1 MDPSPHPPSGRCR
14 EATPLDP
21 LGVVIFGASGDLA
34 ARKLL
39 PALYSL
45 FLAGALP
52 ERSFILGVSRTVLDD
67 AAFRA
72 RARDGIAGAGLDT
85 SRWDGFAARLGYQ
98 PLGYD
103 DPSGYA
109 ALGERLEALEGEYGT
124 GARRIYYLALPP
136 DLHGTVAAGLGQ
148 AGLAQEEKG
157 GCGWRRL
164 VVEKPFGRNLAS
176 ARALGAAVGAWF
188 PERQIFRIDHYM
200 TKETV
205 QNILVLRFA
214 NAIFEPLW
222 NRMYIDHVRINASES
237 LGVGHRAG
245 YFEGTGVLRDMFQN
259 HLMQLLSL
267 VAMEPP
273 SRFDAERVR
282 SAQSE
287 LFRALKPLEP
297 EHIDRH
303 LVLGQ
308 YGPGGAAG
316 APAAGY
322 RQEAGIDSGSTTPT
336 YAMLR
341 VFIDNWRWQG
351 VPFYLSSG
359 KRLRRKLTR
368 IDIQFKPVPH
378 RMFPADVREDLRP
391 NRLVIGIQPE
401 DDIFLMFQAKQP
413 GPRLDLR
420 TVGLQFDYRTP
431 SDAPEPDA
439 YAKALLDV
447 MAGEQ
452 MLFWRQDGL
461 EACWAFYE
469 PLLDALDGCR
479 HGLCELHPYAAGT
492 WGPQAAIDLLPDG
505 SWPEKP

>member
-1 MDPSPHPPSGRCR
+1 MDLLPNEPSERGR
-14 EATPLDP
+14 EAAPLDP

-72 RARDGIAGAGLDT
+72 RALEGIAAAGLET
-85 SRWDGFAARLGYQ
+85 GRWEAFAPRLGYQ
-98 PLGYD
+98 TLGYD
-103 DPSGYA
+103 DSAGYA
-109 ALGERLEALEGEYGT
+109 ALGERLMALDGEYGT

-136 DLHGTVAAGLGQ
+136 DLHGTVAAGLGR
-148 AGLAQEEKG
+148 AGLAHEEG
-157 GCGWRRL
+157 CCGWRRL
-164 VVEKPFGRNLAS
+164 VVEKPFGRDLAS

-237 LGVGHRAG
+237 LGVGQRAG
-245 YFEGTGVLRDMFQN
+245 YFEGTGVVRDMFQN

-273 SRFDAERVR
+273 SRFEAERVR

-287 LFRALKPLEP
+287 VFRALKPLEP
-297 EHIDRH
+297 GRIDRH

-308 YGPGGAAG
+308 YGSGTAAG
-316 APAAGY
+316 EPVPGY
-322 RQEAGIDSGSTTPT
+322 LEEAGIDPDSTTPT
-336 YAMLR
+336 YALLR
-341 VFIDNWRWQG
+341 VFVDNWRWQG

-368 IDIQFKPVPH
+368 VDIQFKPVPH
-378 RMFPADVREDLRP
+378 RTFPADVRENLRP
-391 NRLVIGIQPE
+391 NRLIIGIQPE

-469 PLLDALDGCR
+469 PLLEALDGCR
-479 HGLCELHPYAAGT
+479 HGLCDLHPYEAGS
-492 WGPQAAIDLLPDG
+492 WGPRAAIDLLPAG

>member
-1 MDPSPHPPSGRCR
+1 M
-14 EATPLDP
+14 
-21 LGVVIFGASGDLA
+21 
-34 ARKLL
+34 
-39 PALYSL
+39 
-45 FLAGALP
+45 
-52 ERSFILGVSRTVLDD
+52 
-67 AAFRA
+67 
-72 RARDGIAGAGLDT
+72 
-85 SRWDGFAARLGYQ
+85 
-98 PLGYD
+98 
-103 DPSGYA
+103 
-109 ALGERLEALEGEYGT
+109 
-124 GARRIYYLALPP
+124 
-136 DLHGTVAAGLGQ
+136 
-148 AGLAQEEKG
+148 
-157 GCGWRRL
+157 
-164 VVEKPFGRNLAS
+164 VVEKPFGRDLAS
-176 ARALGAAVGAWF
+176 AQALGAALLAWF
-188 PERQIFRIDHYM
+188 PERQVFRIDHYM

-222 NRMYIDHVRINASES
+222 NRTYIDHVRINASES

-297 EHIDRH
+297 ERIDRH

-308 YGPGGAAG
+308 YAPGSVDG
-316 APAAGY
+316 APVPGY
-322 RQEAGIDSGSTTPT
+322 LEEPGIDPESTTPT

-341 VFIDNWRWQG
+341 VFVDNWRWQG

-378 RMFPADVREDLRP
+378 RMFPAEVRENLRP
-391 NRLVIGIQPE
+391 NRLIIGIQPE
-401 DDIFLMFQAKQP
+401 DDIFLTFQAKQP

-420 TVGLQFDYRTP
+420 TVGLQFDYRSP
-431 SDAPEPDA
+431 SDVPEPDA
-439 YAKALLDV
+439 YAKALVDV

-452 MLFWRQDGL
+452 TLFWRQDGL
-461 EACWAFYE
+461 ETCWAYYE
-469 PLLDALDGCR
+469 PLLAALDGCR
-479 HGLCELHPYAAGT
+479 HGLCDLHPYAAGS
-492 WGPQAAIDLLPDG
+492 WGPQAALDLLPPG

>member
-1 MDPSPHPPSGRCR
+1 M
-14 EATPLDP
+14 PLDP
-21 LGVVIFGASGDLA
+21 LAVIIFGASGDLA
-34 ARKLL
+34 SRKLL

-52 ERSFILGVSRTVLDD
+52 ERSFILGVSRTALDD
-67 AAFRA
+67 DAFRE
-72 RARDGIAGAGLDT
+72 RALAGIAGAGLDPG
-85 SRWDGFAARLGYQ
+85 RWRDFAPRLAYQ

-103 DPSGYA
+103 DPAGYA
-109 ALGERLEALEGEYGT
+109 ALGERLAALEGEHGT

-136 DLHGTVAAGLGQ
+136 DLHGSVAAGLGR
-148 AGLAQEEKG
+148 AGLAHEEG
-157 GCGWRRL
+157 VCGWRRL
-164 VVEKPFGRNLAS
+164 VVEKPFGRDLAS
-176 ARALGAAVGAWF
+176 ARTLGAALLAWF
-188 PERQIFRIDHYM
+188 PERRIFRIDHYM

-237 LGVGHRAG
+237 LGVGRRAG

-287 LFRALKPLEP
+287 IFRALKPLEP
-297 EHIDRH
+297 ERIDRD

-308 YGPGGAAG
+308 YGPGTAEG
-316 APAAGY
+316 APAPGY
-322 RQEAGIDSGSTTPT
+322 LEEPGIDPESTTPT
-336 YAMLR
+336 YGLLR

-359 KRLRRKLTR
+359 KRLRRKHTR

-420 TVGLQFDYRTP
+420 TVGLSFDYRTP
-431 SDAPEPDA
+431 TDAPEPDA

-469 PLLDALDGCR
+469 PLLEALDGCR
-479 HGLCELHPYAAGT
+479 HGLCDLHPYPAGS
-492 WGPQAAIDLLPDG
+492 WGPPAAIDLLPDG

>member
-1 MDPSPHPPSGRCR
+1 MDLLPNAPPERCR
-14 EATPLDP
+14 EAPPLDP

-45 FLAGALP
+45 FLAGMLP
-52 ERSFILGVSRTVLDD
+52 ERSFILGVARTPLDD

-72 RARDGIAGAGLDT
+72 RAREGIAGAGLELD
-85 SRWDGFAARLGYQ
+85 RWDVFARHLGYQ

-109 ALGERLEALEGEYGT
+109 ALGERLATLEGEHGT

-136 DLHGTVAAGLGQ
+136 GLHGTVAAGLGQ
-148 AGLAQEEKG
+148 AGLAREEG
-157 GCGWRRL
+157 GCWRRI
-164 VVEKPFGRNLAS
+164 VVEKPFGRDLAS
-176 ARALGAAVGAWF
+176 AHALGAAVHAWF
-188 PERQIFRIDHYM
+188 SERQIFRIDHYM

-222 NRMYIDHVRINASES
+222 NRTYIDHVRINASES
-237 LGVGHRAG
+237 LGVGQRAG
-245 YFEGTGVLRDMFQN
+245 YFEGAGVVRDMFQN

-282 SAQSE
+282 SSQAE
-287 LFRALKPLEP
+287 VFRALKPLEP
-297 EHIDRH
+297 EHIERD

-308 YGPGGAAG
+308 YGPGAASGAKV
-316 APAAGY
+316 PGY
-322 RQEAGIDSGSTTPT
+322 REESGIQPGSTTPT
-336 YAMLR
+336 YALLR

-359 KRLRRKLTR
+359 KRLRRKHTR

-391 NRLVIGIQPE
+391 NRLIIGIQPE

-431 SDAPEPDA
+431 TDAPEPDA

-461 EACWAFYE
+461 EACWTFYE
-469 PLLDALDGCR
+469 PLLEALDSCR
-479 HGLCELHPYAAGT
+479 HGLCDLHPYASGS

>member
-1 MDPSPHPPSGRCR
+1 
-14 EATPLDP
+14 
-21 LGVVIFGASGDLA
+21 
-34 ARKLL
+34 
-39 PALYSL
+39 
-45 FLAGALP
+45 
-52 ERSFILGVSRTVLDD
+52 
-67 AAFRA
+67 
-72 RARDGIAGAGLDT
+72 
-85 SRWDGFAARLGYQ
+85 
-98 PLGYD
+98 
-103 DPSGYA
+103 
-109 ALGERLEALEGEYGT
+109 
-124 GARRIYYLALPP
+124 
-136 DLHGTVAAGLGQ
+136 
-148 AGLAQEEKG
+148 
-157 GCGWRRL
+157 
-164 VVEKPFGRNLAS
+164 
-176 ARALGAAVGAWF
+176 
-188 PERQIFRIDHYM
+188 
-200 TKETV
+200 
-205 QNILVLRFA
+205 
-214 NAIFEPLW
+214 
-222 NRMYIDHVRINASES
+222 
-237 LGVGHRAG
+237 
-245 YFEGTGVLRDMFQN
+245 MFQN

-282 SAQSE
+282 AAQAE
-287 LFRALKPLEP
+287 VFRALKPLEP
-297 EHIDRH
+297 GRIDRH

-308 YGPGGAAG
+308 YGPGATAG
-316 APAAGY
+316 MPVPGY
-322 RQEAGIDSGSTTPT
+322 LEEAGIDPGSTTPT

-341 VFIDNWRWQG
+341 VFVDNWRWQG

-378 RMFPADVREDLRP
+378 RTFPADVRENLRP

-452 MLFWRQDGL
+452 MLFWRQDSL

-469 PLLDALDGCR
+469 PLLEALDGCR
-479 HGLCELHPYAAGT
+479 HGLCDLHPYTAGS
-492 WGPQAAIDLLPDG
+492 WGPQAAIDLLPAG

>member
-1 MDPSPHPPSGRCR
+1 VDLLPDAPSGRCR
-14 EATPLDP
+14 DTAPLDP

-45 FLAGALP
+45 FLAGTLP
-52 ERSFILGVSRTVLDD
+52 ERSFILGVARTVMAAD
-67 AAFRA
+67 AFRA
-72 RARDGIAGAGLDT
+72 RALEGIAGAGLET
-85 SRWDGFAARLGYQ
+85 GRWEAFAARLGYQ
-98 PLGYD
+98 ALAYD
-103 DPSGYA
+103 EPSGYA
-109 ALGERLEALEGEYGT
+109 TLAGRLAALEGEYGT

-136 DLHGTVAAGLGQ
+136 DLHGTVAAGLGR
-148 AGLAQEEKG
+148 AGLAREEG

-164 VVEKPFGRNLAS
+164 VVEKPFGRDLAS
-176 ARALGAAVGAWF
+176 AQALGAAVGAWF

-222 NRMYIDHVRINASES
+222 NRTYIDHVRINASES
-237 LGVGHRAG
+237 VGIGHRAG

-297 EHIDRH
+297 ERIDSH

-308 YGPGGAAG
+308 YGPGPVDG
-316 APAAGY
+316 APVPGY
-322 RQEAGIDSGSTTPT
+322 LEEPGVAPGSTTPT
-336 YAMLR
+336 YGMLR
-341 VFIDNWRWQG
+341 LFVDNWRWQG

-359 KRLRRKLTR
+359 KRLRRKHTR

-378 RMFPADVREDLRP
+378 RMFPADVRENLRP
-391 NRLVIGIQPE
+391 NRLIIGIQPE
-401 DDIFLMFQAKQP
+401 DDIFLAFQAKQP

-420 TVGLQFDYRTP
+420 TVGLQFDYRSPT
-431 SDAPEPDA
+431 DAPEPDA
-439 YAKALLDV
+439 YAKALVDV
-447 MAGEQ
+447 MAGDQ
-452 MLFWRQDGL
+452 TLFWRQDGL

-469 PLLDALDGCR
+469 PLLEALDGCR
-479 HGLCELHPYAAGT
+479 HGLCELHPYPAGS
-492 WGPQAAIDLLPDG
+492 WGPQAALDLLPPG

>member
-1 MDPSPHPPSGRCR
+1 MDPLPDVPPARCG
-14 EATPLDP
+14 EGPPLDP

-34 ARKLL
+34 VRKLL

-45 FLAGALP
+45 YLAGALP
-52 ERSFILGVSRTVLDD
+52 ERSFILGAARTVLDD
-67 AAFRA
+67 GAFRA
-72 RARDGIAGAGLDT
+72 RARAGIVGAGLDT
-85 SRWDGFAARLGYQ
+85 GRWEAFAACLGYQ
-98 PLGYD
+98 PLEYD
-103 DPSGYA
+103 DPAGYA
-109 ALGERLEALEGEYGT
+109 ALGSRLAGLEGEYGT

-136 DLHGTVAAGLGQ
+136 NLHAAVTAGLGR
-148 AGLAQEEKG
+148 AGMAHVEG

-164 VVEKPFGRNLAS
+164 VIEKPFGRDLAS
-176 ARALGAAVGAWF
+176 AQALGAAILAWF
-188 PERQIFRIDHYM
+188 PERHVFRIDHYM

-222 NRMYIDHVRINASES
+222 NRTYIDHVRINASES

-245 YFEGTGVLRDMFQN
+245 YFEGTGVVRDMFQN

-273 SRFDAERVR
+273 SRFDADRVR
-282 SAQSE
+282 SAQTE

-297 EHIDRH
+297 ERVDRH

-308 YGPGGAAG
+308 YGPGSVDG
-316 APAAGY
+316 APAPAYLAEPGVDP
-322 RQEAGIDSGSTTPT
+322 RSTTPT
-336 YAMLR
+336 YALLQLF
-341 VFIDNWRWQG
+341 VDNWRWQG

-378 RMFPADVREDLRP
+378 GMFPASVRENLRP
-391 NRLVIGIQPE
+391 NRLIIGIQPE
-401 DDIFLMFQAKQP
+401 DDIFLTFQAKQP
-413 GPRLDLR
+413 GPGLDLR

-431 SDAPEPDA
+431 TDVAEPDA

-452 MLFWRQDGL
+452 TLFWRQDGL
-461 EACWAFYE
+461 ETCWGFYE
-469 PLLDALDGCR
+469 PLLAALDGCQ
-479 HGLCELHPYAAGT
+479 HGLCELHPYDAGS
-492 WGPQAAIDLLPDG
+492 WGPQAALDLLPEG

>member
-1 MDPSPHPPSGRCR
+1 V
-14 EATPLDP
+14 T
-21 LGVVIFGASGDLA
+21 
-34 ARKLL
+34 
-39 PALYSL
+39 
-45 FLAGALP
+45 
-52 ERSFILGVSRTVLDD
+52 
-67 AAFRA
+67 
-72 RARDGIAGAGLDT
+72 
-85 SRWDGFAARLGYQ
+85 
-98 PLGYD
+98 
-103 DPSGYA
+103 
-109 ALGERLEALEGEYGT
+109 
-124 GARRIYYLALPP
+124 
-136 DLHGTVAAGLGQ
+136 
-148 AGLAQEEKG
+148 
-157 GCGWRRL
+157 
-164 VVEKPFGRNLAS
+164 
-176 ARALGAAVGAWF
+176 AWF
-188 PERQIFRIDHYM
+188 PERQVFRIDHYM

-222 NRMYIDHVRINASES
+222 NRTYVDHVRINASES
-237 LGVGHRAG
+237 LGVGRRAG
-245 YFEGTGVLRDMFQN
+245 YFESAGVLRDMFQN

-282 SAQSE
+282 SSQTE

-297 EHIDRH
+297 ARIADD

-308 YGPGGAAG
+308 YGSGTAEGAA
-316 APAAGY
+316 APGY
-322 RQEAGIDSGSTTPT
+322 LEEPGIGPGSTTPT

-341 VFIDNWRWQG
+341 VFVDNWRWQG

-378 RMFPADVREDLRP
+378 RMFPAGVRENLRP

-452 MLFWRQDGL
+452 MLFWRQDSL

-469 PLLDALDGCR
+469 PLLEALDGCR
-479 HGLCELHPYAAGT
+479 HGLCDLHPYAAGS
-492 WGPQAAIDLLPDG
+492 WGPQAALDLLPQG

>member
-1 MDPSPHPPSGRCR
+1 MDLLSHTPSGRCR

-34 ARKLL
+34 ARKLI

-52 ERSFILGVSRTVLDD
+52 ERSFILGVSRTAFDD

-72 RARDGIAGAGLDT
+72 RALAGVAGAGLET
-85 SRWDGFAARLGYQ
+85 SRWEAFAARLGYQ

-103 DPSGYA
+103 DPSGYV
-109 ALGERLEALEGEYGT
+109 ALGARLAALEGEHAT

-136 DLHGTVAAGLGQ
+136 DLHGTVAAGLGH
-148 AGLAQEEKG
+148 AGLAHEEG

-164 VVEKPFGRNLAS
+164 VVEKPFGRDLAS
-176 ARALGAAVGAWF
+176 AQALGAALLAWF

-205 QNILVLRFA
+205 QNVLVLRFA

-222 NRMYIDHVRINASES
+222 NRTYIDHVRINASES

-297 EHIDRH
+297 ERIDRH

-308 YGPGGAAG
+308 YGTGTVDG
-316 APAAGY
+316 APVPAY
-322 RQEAGIDSGSTTPT
+322 LEEPGIDPESTTPT

-341 VFIDNWRWQG
+341 VFVDNWRWQG

-378 RMFPADVREDLRP
+378 RMFPAEVRENLRP
-391 NRLVIGIQPE
+391 NRLIIGIQPE
-401 DDIFLMFQAKQP
+401 DDIFLTFQAKQP

-420 TVGLQFDYRTP
+420 TVGLQFDYRSP

-439 YAKALLDV
+439 YAKALVDV
-447 MAGEQ
+447 IAGEQ
-452 MLFWRQDGL
+452 TLFWRQDGL
-461 EACWAFYE
+461 ETCWAYFE
-469 PLLDALDGCR
+469 PLLEALDGCR
-479 HGLCELHPYAAGT
+479 HGLCDLHTYAGGS
-492 WGPQAAIDLLPDG
+492 WGPQAALDLLPPG

>member
-1 MDPSPHPPSGRCR
+1 VDQSPAAAAGRCR

-21 LGVVIFGASGDLA
+21 LGVVILGASGDLA

-45 FLAGALP
+45 FLAGSLP
-52 ERSFILGVSRTVLDD
+52 ERFLILGAARSALDD
-67 AAFRA
+67 AGFRA
-72 RARDGIAGAGLDT
+72 RALAGVAAAGLDQG
-85 SRWDGFAARLGYQ
+85 RWEAFAARLGYQ
-98 PLGYD
+98 ALDYA

-109 ALGERLEALEGEYGT
+109 ALAARLAALEAEHGT

-136 DLHGTVAAGLGQ
+136 DLHATVAAGLGR
-148 AGLAQEEKG
+148 AGLASEED
-157 GCGWRRL
+157 GCWRRI
-164 VVEKPFGRNLAS
+164 VVEKPFGRDLAS
-176 ARALGAAVGAWF
+176 ARELGAAVHAWF
-188 PERQIFRIDHYM
+188 SERQIFRIDHYM
-200 TKETV
+200 TKESV

-214 NAIFEPLW
+214 NAVFEPLW
-222 NRMYIDHVRINASES
+222 NRTYVDHVRINASES
-237 LGVGHRAG
+237 LGVGSRAG
-245 YFEGTGVLRDMFQN
+245 YFGEAGVVRDMFQN

-282 SAQSE
+282 SSQAE
-287 LFRALKPLEP
+287 VFRALKPLEP
-297 EHIDRH
+297 GRIQSN

-308 YGPGGAAG
+308 YGQGAVEGAGVPGFL
-316 APAAGY
+316 
-322 RQEAGIDSGSTTPT
+322 QEAGIAPGSTTPT

-341 VFIDNWRWQG
+341 LFIDNWRWQG

-378 RMFPADVREDLRP
+378 RMFPEAVRVNLRP
-391 NRLVIGIQPE
+391 NRLIIGIQPE
-401 DDIFLMFQAKQP
+401 DDIFLTFQAKEP

-420 TVGLQFDYRTP
+420 TVGLQFDYR
-431 SDAPEPDA
+431 SAADAPEPDA

-447 MAGEQ
+447 MAGDQ
-452 MLFWRQDGL
+452 TLFWRQDGL
-461 EACWAFYE
+461 EVCWAFYE
-469 PLLDALDGCR
+469 PLLEALESCR
-479 HGLCELHPYAAGT
+479 HGLCELHPYAAGS
-492 WGPQAAIDLLPDG
+492 WGPQAALDLLPPG